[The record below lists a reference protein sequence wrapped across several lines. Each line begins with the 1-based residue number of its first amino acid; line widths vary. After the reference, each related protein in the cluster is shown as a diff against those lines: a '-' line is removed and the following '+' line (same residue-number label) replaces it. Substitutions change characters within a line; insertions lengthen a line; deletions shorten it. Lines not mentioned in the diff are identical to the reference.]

1 MEHSVYFN
9 RILLVLLITVCW
21 TQATVVQTLYR
32 LVETGQSIMG
42 KILNELT
49 AKSVRDCSLR

>member
-1 MEHSVYFN
+1 MEHRVHFN

-21 TQATVVQTLYR
+21 TQGTDVQTLYR

-42 KILNELT
+42 KIVKELT
-49 AKSVRDCSLR
+49 ATSVRECSLR